1 MSKISIG
8 VLGSGTWGMAL
19 ARLLANSGKEVTVW
33 SAIDA
38 EIENLKATNKYPKLP
53 QMVLPDNICY
63 TTDIKQACEG
73 KDIVLFSVPSVFV
86 RQTAKKAAPYI
97 KDQVVVDVAKG
108 LENDSFKTLT
118 EVIVDEV
125 GPVRIVALSGPTHA
139 EEVAIDLPTMI
150 IAASED
156 EEAAHFVQ
164 SVFNT
169 QHMKVFTSS
178 DVRGVEICGA
188 IKNIF
193 ALAAGLSDG
202 LGFGDNAKAA
212 IMTLGIHEMKRLGL
226 ELGCQEETFFG
237 LAGLGDLIVTCM
249 SPHSRNNRCGRLI
262 GQGVPVKEATEQIG
276 MVVEGLNALPP
287 VVKLAK
293 KRRIDM
299 PIVKLLDMI
308 VRGVITPTKAV
319 EMIYAIEKVDQK

>member
-1 MSKISIG
+1 MNKISIG

-19 ARLLANSGKEVTVW
+19 ARLLANSDKDVTVW
-33 SAIDA
+33 SAISS
-38 EIENLKATNKYPKLP
+38 EIDNLKATNKYPKLP
-53 QMVLPDNICY
+53 EMVLPNNICY
-63 TTDIKQACEG
+63 TTDIKEACEG

-86 RQTAKKAAPYI
+86 RETAKKAAPYI
-97 KDQVVVDVAKG
+97 SSDQIVVDVAKG
-108 LENDSFKTLT
+108 LENDSFMTLS
-118 EVIVDEV
+118 EVIEDEV

-150 IAASED
+150 MAASKD
-156 EEAAHFVQ
+156 EKAALFVQ

-169 QHMKVFTSS
+169 AHMKVFTCS
-178 DVRGVEICGA
+178 DIRGVEICGA

-262 GQGVPVKEATEQIG
+262 GQGVPANEATKQIG

-293 KRRIDM
+293 KRKIDM

-308 VRGVITPTKAV
+308 VRGVITPQKAV
-319 EMIYAIEKVDQK
+319 EMIYAIEKAR